1 MSWTLFKIKQWR
13 LDLLPILNEHGRLA
27 EMKNFGKHK
36 HWPHWDEYEVRFHF
50 VCNFIWNNGT
60 KLSSSCSF
68 PFDLF
73 TSFIQKEQ
81 SFLFRNHFAKLRNQ
95 LWSTFALSWSFPKLF
110 DCPHGRQHL
119 LVYEIMWHLHL
130 WPLLLAVPLK
140 KILRKLIIT
149 TSS

>member
-1 MSWTLFKIKQWR
+1 METWFATHFEPSTVALKKWKTLVNISIGRIEMSTKWDF
-13 LDLLPILNEHGRLA
+13 IL
-27 EMKNFGKHK
+27 
-36 HWPHWDEYEVRFHF
+36 YV
-50 VCNFIWNNGT
+50 IWNNGT

-73 TSFIQKEQ
+73 ASFIQKEQ
-81 SFLFRNHFAKLRNQ
+81 SFLFHNHFAKLRKQ

-140 KILRKLIIT
+140 MILRKLIIT